1 MKPWDPH
8 VLPYKVVRVAKK
20 NVLNISP
27 PAVLFFGFILLIAI
41 GSLLLKLPFATHA
54 GTSWL
59 QIIFTATSAVTVTGL
74 VVLDTGTHFT
84 LFGQVIIALLIQIG
98 GLSFMTFAIVAALS
112 LGARL
117 GIGQQLIAQEAF
129 NQTSLEKV
137 TYIAKYVLIYSL
149 LIELTGFVLLT
160 VTWLDN
166 LGFGKAAYHAFFY
179 TISAFNNAGFALNSN
194 SLMPYS
200 NDLSVNLIIT
210 ALFIIGGIG
219 FLVLIDLRTQKSW
232 HKLSVNTKIVL
243 ISTLIINFCAFVL
256 IWILEAQNPATLG
269 LLSSSD
275 QAIAAWFQAV
285 TPRTAGFNTL
295 AIEELTNAT
304 TTLMIL
310 LMFIGGGSLS
320 TASGLKI
327 GTFVVLIMA
336 TYAFL
341 RRRDDVV
348 VLQRTI
354 PQAQVTKALALTIV
368 SITVIFMGIFILTII
383 EKASFIDIVFEVIS
397 AISTVGLSRG
407 LTSQLSMGGE
417 MVIIFMMIIG
427 RVGPLTFAYFLATPK
442 KKYIKYANAE
452 VQVG

>member
-1 MKPWDPH
+1 
-8 VLPYKVVRVAKK
+8 
-20 NVLNISP
+20 
-27 PAVLFFGFILLIAI
+27 
-41 GSLLLKLPFATHA
+41 
-54 GTSWL
+54 
-59 QIIFTATSAVTVTGL
+59 
-74 VVLDTGTHFT
+74 DTGTHFT

-417 MVIIFMMIIG
+417 IVIIFMMIIG